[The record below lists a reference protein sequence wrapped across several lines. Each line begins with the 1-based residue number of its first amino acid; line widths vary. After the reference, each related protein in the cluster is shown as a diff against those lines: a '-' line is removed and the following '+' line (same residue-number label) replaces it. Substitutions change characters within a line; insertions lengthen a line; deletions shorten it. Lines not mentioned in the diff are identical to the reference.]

1 MTNPSGR
8 ARADEHDG
16 ANDPEA
22 PVLDG
27 IVVVDLSQYLAGPTC
42 TRMLVELGAD
52 VIKIEVPPYGDP
64 GRSFAPRK
72 NQRAGFHVQQ
82 NRGKRSVCVDLAT
95 DEGVEVVRRLI
106 AKADIVVENFSPGV
120 MARKGLSYEE
130 LSAEHPELIMAS
142 ISGFGQTG
150 PLSPKPAFDFIAQA
164 YSGIMHMTGEPDGPP
179 LFVGI
184 GLADVNAGVHAFA
197 ALGHALFRRERTGRG
212 THLDI
217 SMVDALVH
225 MHETAIYAPSIT
237 DGAYQPIRQGRF
249 YQPAQPGGV
258 YQGPEGWIVIF
269 CTQGQLASLWT
280 ALGQPTL
287 GEDPRFATNDA
298 RLAHRDEL
306 TAVIEEWLGR
316 FDTDAEALEV
326 LDRHRVPSSRVN
338 SPADLVASEHL
349 RERGMMRT
357 VSDPRLG
364 QVDTP
369 GFPLLFTGEASPR
382 TLDPEV
388 VAPNLGQDNHSV
400 LAALG
405 GYSEAEISALE
416 AAGVLGAKDR

>member
-150 PLSPKPAFDFIAQA
+150 PLS
-164 YSGIMHMTGEPDGPP
+164 
-179 LFVGI
+179 
-184 GLADVNAGVHAFA
+184 
-197 ALGHALFRRERTGRG
+197 
-212 THLDI
+212 
-217 SMVDALVH
+217 
-225 MHETAIYAPSIT
+225 
-237 DGAYQPIRQGRF
+237 
-249 YQPAQPGGV
+249 
-258 YQGPEGWIVIF
+258 
-269 CTQGQLASLWT
+269 
-280 ALGQPTL
+280 
-287 GEDPRFATNDA
+287 
-298 RLAHRDEL
+298 
-306 TAVIEEWLGR
+306 
-316 FDTDAEALEV
+316 
-326 LDRHRVPSSRVN
+326 
-338 SPADLVASEHL
+338 
-349 RERGMMRT
+349 
-357 VSDPRLG
+357 
-364 QVDTP
+364 
-369 GFPLLFTGEASPR
+369 
-382 TLDPEV
+382 
-388 VAPNLGQDNHSV
+388 
-400 LAALG
+400 
-405 GYSEAEISALE
+405 
-416 AAGVLGAKDR
+416 

>member
-1 MTNPSGR
+1 
-8 ARADEHDG
+8 
-16 ANDPEA
+16 
-22 PVLDG
+22 
-27 IVVVDLSQYLAGPTC
+27 
-42 TRMLVELGAD
+42 
-52 VIKIEVPPYGDP
+52 
-64 GRSFAPRK
+64 
-72 NQRAGFHVQQ
+72 
-82 NRGKRSVCVDLAT
+82 
-95 DEGVEVVRRLI
+95 
-106 AKADIVVENFSPGV
+106 

>member
-1 MTNPSGR
+1 MNPDVDQQVS
-8 ARADEHDG
+8 ARQV
-16 ANDPEA
+16 DPEA

-82 NRGKRSVCVDLAT
+82 NRGKRSVCVDLST
-95 DEGVEVVRRLI
+95 TEGVEIVRRLI

-120 MARKGLSYEE
+120 MDRKGLSYAE
-130 LSAEHPELIMAS
+130 LSADHPDLIMAS

-150 PLSPKPAFDFIAQA
+150 PLSSKPAFDFIAQA

-217 SMVDALVH
+217 SMVDSLVH

-237 DGAYQPIRQGRF
+237 DGGYEPMRQGRF

-258 YQGPEGWIVIF
+258 YRGPQGWIVIF
-269 CTQGQLASLWT
+269 CTQGQLSNLWDAIGKPGLAT
-280 ALGQPTL
+280 
-287 GEDPRFATNDA
+287 DPRFENNDA
-298 RLAHRDEL
+298 RLTHRDEL
-306 TAVIEEWLGR
+306 TGVIEEWLAT
-316 FDTDAEALEV
+316 FESDDDALAAL
-326 LDRHRVPSSRVN
+326 DHHRVPASRVN
-338 SPADLVASEHL
+338 TPADLTASDHL
-349 RERGMMRT
+349 RQRGTMRT
-357 VSDPRLG
+357 VQDPRLG
-364 QVDTP
+364 SVDTP
-369 GFPLLFTGEASPR
+369 GFPLLFTGDRSPAG
-382 TLDPEV
+382 LDPDV
-388 VAPNLGQDNHSV
+388 VAPNLGEHNRSV
-400 LAALG
+400 LTSLG
-405 GYSEAEISALE
+405 GYSDAEIEQLE
-416 AAGVLGAKDR
+416 ASGVLGSKDR